1 MFSKEQVDKLILQ
14 KIASNTKIA
23 KESFLFAYPPGAAV
37 LQTKFVFLF
46 FFSSNSI

>member
-14 KIASNTKIA
+14 KTPEAIQKIA
-23 KESFLFAYPPGAAV
+23 KNHSYLRILLAAV
-37 LQTKFVFLF
+37 LQTKFVFF